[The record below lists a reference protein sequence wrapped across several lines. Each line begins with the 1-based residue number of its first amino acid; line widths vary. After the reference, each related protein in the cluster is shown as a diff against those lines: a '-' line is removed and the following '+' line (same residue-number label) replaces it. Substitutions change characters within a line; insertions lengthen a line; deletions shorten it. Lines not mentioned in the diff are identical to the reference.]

1 MNDIFSKSMFNI
13 LKNLTSFI
21 MIYYF
26 YLEEKYNRIIEQDK
40 FTYSSLG
47 KAFEKQI
54 QTIGDQVIK

>member
-1 MNDIFSKSMFNI
+1 
-13 LKNLTSFI
+13 